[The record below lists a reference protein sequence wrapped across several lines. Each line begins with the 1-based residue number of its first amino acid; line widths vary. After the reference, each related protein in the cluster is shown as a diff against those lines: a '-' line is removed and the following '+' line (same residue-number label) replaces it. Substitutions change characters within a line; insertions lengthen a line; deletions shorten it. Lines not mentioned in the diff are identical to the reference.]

1 MADDVVSG
9 CRRRCRDERR
19 PRGVVTDLDA
29 LARQLVRATSTAE
42 RDPQLHV
49 RRGRRATL
57 RIVAPHRERSMF
69 DADAGARHDEPDEG
83 RVEHVVPASS
93 SNEIDHDDGVVEVPS
108 FGPSRRINPLDG
120 TVRPA
125 NGSASRAVVGTADV
139 EVGPTTSVPAGWE
152 VPHAARPTAPTA
164 TIAANLVTLRRTP
177 GSVATFPFS

>member
-1 MADDVVSG
+1 MPTPALVTTSLM
-9 CRRRCRDERR
+9 
-19 PRGVVTDLDA
+19 RGELNTSFPTT
-29 LARQLVRATSTAE
+29 ARGS
-42 RDPQLHV
+42 DPS
-49 RRGRRATL
+49 R
-57 RIVAPHRERSMF
+57 
-69 DADAGARHDEPDEG
+69 
-83 RVEHVVPASS
+83 VPASS